1 MQEDISHTAN
11 NGSVHNASV
20 FAVFSNLNITFSFFS
35 IVVEALGILA
45 SRRSCANVMP
55 RLQNALRST
64 IQNSMRTTRTTRN
77 QRANE
82 VNSFTY

>member
-1 MQEDISHTAN
+1 
-11 NGSVHNASV
+11 
-20 FAVFSNLNITFSFFS
+20 
-35 IVVEALGILA
+35 
-45 SRRSCANVMP
+45 MP

-82 VNSFTY
+82 VNSFVYQEELEKASFQLGTLLVLVNL